1 MQDRVEQLLG
11 MINNYGDVLD
21 EVGELEN
28 IIKIVSEKIY
38 EANKTTVNKGG
49 KLYRRLIIV

>member
-1 MQDRVEQLLG
+1 MQNRVEQLKD
-11 MINNYGDVLD
+11 MINNYGDVLE

-38 EANKTTVNKGG
+38 ESNKTTVNKGWN
-49 KLYRRLIIV
+49 YTED

>member
-1 MQDRVEQLLG
+1 MQNKIEQLKN
-11 MINNYGDVLD
+11 MINNYGGVLE

-38 EANKTTVNKGG
+38 EANKITVNKGWN
-49 KLYRRLIIV
+49 YIED